1 MVTDVSIIL
10 ILNCSFFHSISFHIF
25 HVRMCCYI
33 ECCMNVIVYFFF
45 DTKFVRGNA
54 VACEGKVIS
63 HPSHF
68 IIVSSVEINFVS
80 SPFFSKGR
88 R

>member
-1 MVTDVSIIL
+1 
-10 ILNCSFFHSISFHIF
+10 
-25 HVRMCCYI
+25 
-33 ECCMNVIVYFFF
+33 MNVIVYFFF

-80 SPFFSKGR
+80 SPFFLKGR